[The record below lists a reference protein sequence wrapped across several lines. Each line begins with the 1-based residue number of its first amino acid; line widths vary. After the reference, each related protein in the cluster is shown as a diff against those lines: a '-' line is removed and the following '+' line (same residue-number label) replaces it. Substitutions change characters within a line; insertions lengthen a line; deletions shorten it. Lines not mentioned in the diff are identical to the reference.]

1 MAVLLLITGPSIIP
15 YWTKNSINVPR
26 SLSVAYVA
34 WTIVE
39 AAGAVLGT
47 YLNGV
52 GIVREK
58 VIVVFCFCLV
68 ALPLKISAI
77 IHYRP
82 TGLIVATTVAYL
94 LTVVGLYSTVFR
106 NHIIARMRYRPHG
119 E

>member
-68 ALPLKISAI
+68 A
-77 IHYRP
+77 
-82 TGLIVATTVAYL
+82 YL